1 MPTHRNMLR
10 PTMLRYVAL
19 ACCDRLAGALTS
31 SGALHHYIKTP
42 HKHIGFL
49 IEKLQFVDFSR
60 IMNAIMELFR
70 ENNYEAQ
77 LMATREIQEER
88 SPLI

>member
-1 MPTHRNMLR
+1 MLELNYGCTFCFT
-10 PTMLRYVAL
+10 PIEINSVKNKNL
-19 ACCDRLAGALTS
+19 LTS
-31 SGALHHYIKTP
+31 SGALHHYMKTP
-42 HKHIGFL
+42 QKHIGFL

-77 LMATREIQEER
+77 LRATREIQEER